1 MDNRRLNYIF
11 AWGVFILSAITYLY
25 TMQKTLSFW
34 DCGEFIACA
43 YTISIP
49 HPPGAPL
56 WILLGKVATMFPIG
70 SNPALRMN
78 ALSALST
85 AFTSMFLYMV
95 IVGVIKAWKGP
106 LKDKWD
112 TIMVYCAATIGALSL
127 TFSDAQWFNA
137 NESEV
142 YALGTMLVA
151 LCVWLLMYWWEKADE
166 KGNERYLMLIAFIV
180 GMSLGIHLL
189 VVQVILVGGV
199 LYYFRKHKYERKTFL
214 ITLGITIAA
223 FIIVYPITVIWV
235 PTWLGGNIKMLKI
248 ENSGAVTF
256 LTVAGIAAIIY
267 GIFWA
272 QKNKRSTA
280 ALAFASIFLVI
291 LGYTIYTGV
300 VL

>member
-11 AWGVFILSAITYLY
+11 AWGVFLVSAITYLY

-56 WILLGKVATMFPIG
+56 WILLGKVATMVPIG

-78 ALSALST
+78 ALAAISSAFS
-85 AFTSMFLYMV
+85 SMFLYLV
-95 IVGVIKAWKGP
+95 IVGVIKAWKSHI
-106 LKDKWD
+106 KDNWEA
-112 TIMVYCAATIGALSL
+112 IMIFSAAAIGALSF
-127 TFSDAQWFNA
+127 TFSDAEWFNA

-180 GMSLGIHLL
+180 GLSLGIHLL

-199 LYYFRKHKYERKTFL
+199 LYYFRKHKYERKTLL
-214 ITLGITIAA
+214 I
-223 FIIVYPITVIWV
+223 
-235 PTWLGGNIKMLKI
+235 
-248 ENSGAVTF
+248 
-256 LTVAGIAAIIY
+256 
-267 GIFWA
+267 
-272 QKNKRSTA
+272 
-280 ALAFASIFLVI
+280 
-291 LGYTIYTGV
+291 
-300 VL
+300 